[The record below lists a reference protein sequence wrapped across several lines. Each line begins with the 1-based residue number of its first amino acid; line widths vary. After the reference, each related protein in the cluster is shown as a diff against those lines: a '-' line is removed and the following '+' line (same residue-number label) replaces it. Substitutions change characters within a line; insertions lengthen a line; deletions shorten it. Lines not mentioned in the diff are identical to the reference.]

1 MLRHLDELVL
11 KPVDGAGGSGIV
23 IGPRADEAT
32 LDALRARV
40 TAQPRGWIAQQPV
53 ALSTSPVLIGEALAP
68 RHIDLRPFAVNDG
81 NDVWLL
87 PGGLTRVALPEGELV
102 VNSSRG
108 GGSKDT
114 WVMVPPGEPEP
125 PGTLADPAGVAAL
138 AVAVAGQPGP
148 AAMVPP
154 PLPHDQQVSRQ
165 SGPPMEDQ
173 Q

>member
-1 MLRHLDELVL
+1 MLAHLDQLVL

-32 LDALRARV
+32 LDALRRRV
-40 TAQPRGWIAQQPV
+40 MAQPRSWIAQQPV
-53 ALSTSPVLIGEALAP
+53 ALSTSPVLIGESLAP

-114 WVMVPPGEPEP
+114 WVLVPPGGPESPGAGPAGSPAGRPWPAP
-125 PGTLADPAGVAAL
+125 PGPPVIAPPAL
-138 AVAVAGQPGP
+138 
-148 AAMVPP
+148 PP
-154 PLPHDQQVSRQ
+154 DAQVGRQ
-165 SGPPMEDQ
+165 SGPPVEDQ
-173 Q
+173 QQ